1 MLALCATESSSMPD
15 QLSYAILGRGRWS
28 EKIQSVLAGHGR
40 RSVSIAATRAAL
52 DEDEAAYRA
61 RLTSAMIATDAHIAW
76 LCLPPGP
83 HIPLIV
89 EAAIF
94 AGLHVIVEKPWL
106 TSSAETARLFETAQN
121 AGRVVAV
128 HYEYCFCREVETW
141 RRQPQGGAG
150 MQFHGRF
157 TVDRPDRLGIS
168 AAENLGSHLLA
179 IWEYAVPHAQVAE
192 IHCGYELPN
201 ERRVWLEREGKV
213 TGAINFLSNEP
224 VIQRFIDRFESALHG
239 ADFPLDLHFADRVA
253 AALSELKAPQNA
265 KAQS

>member
-1 MLALCATESSSMPD
+1 
-15 QLSYAILGRGRWS
+15 
-28 EKIQSVLAGHGR
+28 
-40 RSVSIAATRAAL
+40 
-52 DEDEAAYRA
+52 
-61 RLTSAMIATDAHIAW
+61 
-76 LCLPPGP
+76 
-83 HIPLIV
+83 LIV
-89 EAAIF
+89 EAAIS
-94 AGLHVIVEKPWL
+94 AGLHVVVEKPWL

-128 HYEYCFCREVETW
+128 QYEYCFCREVETW
-141 RRQPQGGAG
+141 RRQLQGGAG
-150 MQFHGRF
+150 LQFYGRF
-157 TVDRPDRLGIS
+157 TVDRPDRLGIP

-179 IWEYAVPHAQVAE
+179 IWEYAVPHAQMAE

-239 ADFPLDLHFADRVA
+239 ADFPLDLNFAGRVA

-265 KAQS
+265 KPQS

>member
-1 MLALCATESSSMPD
+1 MPD
-15 QLSYAILGRGRWS
+15 HLSYAILGRGRWS
-28 EKIQSVLAGHGR
+28 EKIQKVLAGHGR
-40 RSVSIAATRAAL
+40 RSVSIGATRAAL

-61 RLTSAMIATDAHIAW
+61 RLTSAMMATDAHIAW

-89 EAAIF
+89 EAAIL
-94 AGLHVIVEKPWL
+94 AGLHVVVEKPWL
-106 TSSAETARLFETAQN
+106 TPSAETTRLFETAQN

-141 RRQPQGGAG
+141 RKQLDGGAG
-150 MQFHGRF
+150 LQFCGRF
-157 TVDRPDRLGIS
+157 TVDRPDRLGIP

-179 IWEYAVPHAQVAE
+179 IWQYAVPHAQVAQ

-213 TGAINFLSNEP
+213 TNAIDFLSNEP

-239 ADFPLDLHFADRVA
+239 PDFPLDLNFAARVA
-253 AALSELKAPQNA
+253 AALSELKAPRSA
-265 KAQS
+265 KAQGWNSS

>member
-1 MLALCATESSSMPD
+1 MPD